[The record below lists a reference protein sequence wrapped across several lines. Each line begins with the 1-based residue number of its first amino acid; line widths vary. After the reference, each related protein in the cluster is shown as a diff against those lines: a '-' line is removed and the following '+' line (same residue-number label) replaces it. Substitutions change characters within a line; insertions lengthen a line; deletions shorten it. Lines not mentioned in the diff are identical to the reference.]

1 MSVTFYPNNHTYLN
15 EQGQKYISVT
25 TLIKK
30 YTPPFDEDY
39 WSSYKALKDV
49 LEGADLWD
57 VYKQRAGGWEMVLD
71 YCRKLKNFPYR
82 DAIIQRKKYYIVTWK
97 QKGEEA
103 RDKGTAF
110 HAAAEAALL
119 GTTFITESKKEA
131 SVISGGDLIEK
142 QEFKTNT
149 LYPELLIYNHRF
161 RLAGQADWVLK
172 EGDTIHI
179 KDYKTS
185 KEIVTSAFRNETLL
199 HPIGHVPNANYHT
212 YSLQLSIYAWMLENK
227 GFKVGKL
234 SIEHII
240 NEEER
245 KLYPVK
251 YMRDEVVA
259 LLKHYE
265 KERKK
270 ENKAIKHSAQGQAG
284 GTIVTS
290 QY

>member
-1 MSVTFYPNNHTYLN
+1 MPVTFYPHNHTYLN

-49 LEGADLWD
+49 LEQAEVWD
-57 VYKQRAGGWEMVLD
+57 VYKSRAGGWEQVLD

-82 DAIIQRKKYYIVTWK
+82 DAVIQRKKYYISHWK

-103 RDKGTAF
+103 REKGSAF

-119 GTTFITESKKEA
+119 GKTFITESKREA
-131 SVISGGDLIEK
+131 LVVPGGDLIET
-142 QEFKTNT
+142 QDFKSDA

-172 EGDTIHI
+172 EGDTVHI

-185 KEIVTSAFRNETLL
+185 REIVQSAFRNETMLYPL
-199 HPIGHVPNANYHT
+199 GHIPNANYHT

-227 GFKVGKL
+227 GFKVGRL
-234 SIEHII
+234 EIEHVID
-240 NEEER
+240 EQER

-251 YMRDEVVA
+251 YLKDEVIT

-270 ENKAIKHSAQGQAG
+270 ENRNLKKSAERPAG
-284 GTIVTS
+284 GTVVS
-290 QY
+290 SKY